1 MAAPMAATPLQ
12 GDDFRSRLHA
22 ALIEAQMTHIA
33 DAVEHCGV
41 EESPSEIVFTAPKMY
56 QMFLKQP
63 DLDATVKRLA
73 GRIVKITIKV
83 GAAAPAA
90 AMAARPAAVAAPP
103 EDEATT
109 RALEDP
115 EVQKFR
121 EAFPDSQVR
130 TVRNLR
136 DH

>member
-1 MAAPMAATPLQ
+1 MAAPLT
-12 GDDFRSRLHA
+12 GDDFRARLHA

-41 EESPSEIVFTAPKMY
+41 EESANEIVFTAPKMY

-63 DLDATVKRLA
+63 DLDATVRRLA

-83 GAAAPAA
+83 GEAGAAPAMNARVTSGATA
-90 AMAARPAAVAAPP
+90 AAAPP

-109 RALEDP
+109 RAMENP
-115 EVQKFR
+115 EVQRFR
-121 EAFPDSQVR
+121 ETFPDSQVR
-130 TVRNLR
+130 TVRNLKDR
-136 DH
+136 